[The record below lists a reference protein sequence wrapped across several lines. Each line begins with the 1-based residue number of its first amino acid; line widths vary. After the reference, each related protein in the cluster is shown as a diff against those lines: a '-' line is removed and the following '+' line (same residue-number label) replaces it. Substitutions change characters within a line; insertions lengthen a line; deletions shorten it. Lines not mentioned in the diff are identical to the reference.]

1 MAHSGP
7 VGAKQL
13 ILAEF
18 LPYRLSVAA
27 NAVAD
32 RVAQVYRTRFG
43 LRIPEWRVLAVVAEG
58 AATQAELVEKT
69 AMDKM
74 TVSRAAKAL
83 VARGL
88 LARTRAKDRRTLALA
103 LTPEGERLHAEV
115 APHALAIE
123 AELLSGFTEAE
134 RAMLMALLARL
145 AACAR
150 P

>member
-1 MAHSGP
+1 M
-7 VGAKQL
+7 GARRL
-13 ILAEF
+13 ILADF

-27 NAVAD
+27 NAVSD
-32 RVAQVYRTRFG
+32 RIAHVYRARFG
-43 LRIPEWRVLAVVAEG
+43 LRIPEWRVIAIVAEG

-88 LARTRAKDRRTLALA
+88 IRRARADDRRTLALA
-103 LTPEGERLHAEV
+103 LTEEGERLHAEV
-115 APHALAIE
+115 APLALAIE
-123 AELLSGFTEAE
+123 DELVAGFSPAE
-134 RAMLMALLARL
+134 RDQLMALLARL

-150 P
+150 S